1 MDYALCHPPR
11 EPLVMVEVKQI
22 GQSKGADHQLFE
34 YAFHKGV
41 PMAVL
46 TDGQEWHFFLPTEQG
61 DYGER
66 RVYKLDL
73 SSATLKRPRRVW
85 SVTWAKKRY
94 AQAERTRMRSSRS
107 WCPWERQLSGY
118 GTPSPNQAVS
128 R

>member
-1 MDYALCHPPR
+1 LQRLLNTLGWPVYDIEVVTPEYSLGGRRVDYALCHPSR

-46 TDGQEWHFFLPTEQG
+46 TDEQEWHFFLPTEQG

-73 SSATLKRPRRVW
+73 LERDSQEAEAGLE
-85 SVTWAKKRY
+85 RY
-94 AQAERTRMRSSRS
+94 
-107 WCPWERQLSGY
+107 LG
-118 GTPSPNQAVS
+118 
-128 R
+128 